1 MTESGSVP
9 GFLIDWARSSGPDL
23 VLREAR
29 SRIERR
35 RLGPRSSL
43 KVALTPDQ
51 RRTVGRLLDA
61 AWAQTSV
68 AVPVR
73 ALRSGLLQNG
83 CTLEDLL
90 VAVDGPL
97 RDRPAEQHEQ
107 DRLSARQRSDAL
119 AQLRELLGLDLSE
132 PAQELAEAAINRWV
146 VRRHPALERASA
158 VARVVAAL
166 PAAGD
171 GVLLPVLAARVTR
184 DAHALDR
191 ARPLGRAVARFLAVR
206 ASFTDALSI
215 DSPMTGWVDPA
226 GSAEAWRAAWATG
239 GVACDAVSSQVL
251 VLNLPLT
258 GNAAAVRLTRAARSE
273 PVWLS
278 LRALAG
284 DLALERPS
292 EVFVCENPSILES
305 AADRLGEQ
313 CAPLICTFGR
323 PGLAAIQ
330 LLRAVAGSASLRIRA
345 DGDAAGWGI
354 VATLTAAFP
363 AATPWRM
370 PPETTAFEEELLEL
384 LLADLSAGGG
394 RPIRW

>member
-1 MTESGSVP
+1 MTGSGDVP
-9 GFLIDWARSSGPDL
+9 GFLLDWAHSSGPDR

-29 SRIERR
+29 SRLERR

-43 KVALTPDQ
+43 TVAMTPAQ
-51 RRTVGRLLDA
+51 RRSVGMLLDA
-61 AWAQTSV
+61 AWAPTS
-68 AVPVR
+68 APVPVR
-73 ALRSGLLQNG
+73 ALRSGLAENG

-90 VAVDGPL
+90 VAIGGPL
-97 RDRPAEQHEQ
+97 RDRPAEQQEQ
-107 DRLSARQRSDAL
+107 DRLSAGQRADAL
-119 AQLRELLGLDLSE
+119 AQLRELLGLELSG
-132 PAQELAEAAINRWV
+132 PTRELAEAALDRWV
-146 VRRHPALERASA
+146 IRRYPALERASA
-158 VARVVAAL
+158 AGRVVAAL
-166 PAAGD
+166 PAAED
-171 GVLLPVLAARVTR
+171 GILLPVLAAKVAR

-191 ARPLGRAVARFLAVR
+191 SRPLGRAVARFLAVR
-206 ASFTDALSI
+206 ASFTHALSV
-215 DSPMTGWVDPA
+215 DSPMIGWVDPA
-226 GSAEAWRAAWATG
+226 SSAEAWRAAWASG

-258 GNAAAVRLTRAARSE
+258 GNAAAVRLSSAARSE

-278 LRALAG
+278 LRALSG
-284 DLALERPS
+284 ELSLERPT

-305 AADRLGEQ
+305 AADRLGER

-330 LLRAVAGSASLRIRA
+330 LLRAVARSATLRIRA

-384 LLADLSAGGG
+384 LLVDLSEGSSRA
-394 RPIRW
+394 

>member
-1 MTESGSVP
+1 MTEAGGVP
-9 GFLIDWARSSGPDL
+9 GFLLDWAHSSGPDK

-29 SRIERR
+29 SRLERR
-35 RLGPRSSL
+35 RLGPSSSL
-43 KVALTPDQ
+43 TIALTPDQ
-51 RRTVGRLLDA
+51 RRRVRMLLAA
-61 AWAQTSV
+61 AWAQMS
-68 AVPVR
+68 APVPIR
-73 ALRSGLLQNG
+73 ALRSGLLENG

-90 VAVDGPL
+90 VAVGGPL
-97 RDRPAEQHEQ
+97 RDRPAEQQEQ
-107 DRLSARQRSDAL
+107 DRLSARQHTDAL
-119 AQLRELLGLDLSE
+119 AQLRELLGLELSE
-132 PAQELAEAAINRWV
+132 PTRALAEAALDRWV
-146 VRRHPALERASA
+146 VRRYPALERASA
-158 VARVVAAL
+158 VGRVVAAL

-171 GVLLPVLAARVTR
+171 GLLLPVLAARVAR

-191 ARPLGRAVARFLAVR
+191 SRPLGRAVARFLAVR
-206 ASFTDALSI
+206 ASFTDALSVE
-215 DSPMTGWVDPA
+215 SPMTGWVDPA
-226 GSAEAWRAAWATG
+226 SSAEAWRAAWAGG

-258 GNAAAVRLTRAARSE
+258 GNAAAVRLSSAARSE

-278 LRALAG
+278 LRALFG
-284 DLALERPS
+284 ELSLERPT

-305 AADRLGEQ
+305 AADRLGER

-330 LLRAVAGSASLRIRA
+330 LLRAVAGSANLRIRA

-384 LLADLSAGGG
+384 LLADLSEDSS
-394 RPIRW
+394 RT